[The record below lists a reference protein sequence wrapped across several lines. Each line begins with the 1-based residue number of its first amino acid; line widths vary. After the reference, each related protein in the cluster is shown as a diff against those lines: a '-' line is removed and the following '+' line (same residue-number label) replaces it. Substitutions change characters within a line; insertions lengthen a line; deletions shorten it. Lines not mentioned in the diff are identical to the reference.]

1 MADQIRSAGNMS
13 GRVNLDTAAFLNTER
28 FIQLLYL
35 SIYAHIITIFDDF
48 HLGLKAGGSSA
59 MLQTGGGHGRA
70 VN

>member
-1 MADQIRSAGNMS
+1 MIFMADQIRSAGNMS

-48 HLGLKAGGSSA
+48 QA
-59 MLQTGGGHGRA
+59 TDGR
-70 VN
+70 